1 MATEATVAIEIF
13 EEMTDVMIRET
24 TDADQEAQEEIA
36 ARVRVHPRKIVAEV
50 EMTDGTINH
59 PQEGAVTVATLT
71 DAIPMSVDEAQVV
84 APTETTRLS
93 PILLRVIIQRKTST
107 VSRRAVRLRSNAKTE
122 EYGVLHN

>member
-13 EEMTDVMIRET
+13 EEMTDVMIGET

-84 APTETTRLS
+84 APAETTRLS
-93 PILLRVIIQRKTST
+93 PIFLRVVIQRTTST
-107 VSRRAVRLRSNAKTE
+107 VSRRAVRLR
-122 EYGVLHN
+122 